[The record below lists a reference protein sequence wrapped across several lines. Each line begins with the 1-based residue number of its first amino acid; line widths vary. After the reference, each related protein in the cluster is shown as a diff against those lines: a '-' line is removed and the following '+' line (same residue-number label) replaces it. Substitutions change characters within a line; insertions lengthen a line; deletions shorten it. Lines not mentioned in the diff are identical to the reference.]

1 MSSEVKR
8 DDYFGCAFSVPSYG
22 YGSRVVEYD
31 SVRGRTIEYERPA
44 PVYSYNSRVMN
55 YDGKSRVIDYASPTW
70 RADVRM
76 PPPEKEQDP
85 SFGSAFP
92 AGPFGYTRYSQ
103 ISKFSEYD
111 EATNS
116 FVSTEGK
123 DGPFMNSWSSGP
135 VVLEQ
140 LPYDA
145 SDKEVVRVYNA
156 PPEFG
161 SIIQKE
167 VGRVNRTGEFVVV
180 SADRQV
186 DHFGKE
192 SWDLVLK
199 PIGVGVASPFAGL
212 AALMAGCTMG
222 IVSVCRGCLGAC
234 DMTINWI
241 VKPLADTMDSA
252 FNRVDKTAEAQTGW
266 GTGHI
271 LPAHLHEDLRRQ
283 SRQRAVE
290 DARYGRFEV
299 RPETTYVPAI
309 LDGDRPIKEKRA
321 YVPAIVGDERPVTY
335 TVERQMSYSARRF
348 SEPRPIWSPQIET
361 LPSVRTPGVQ
371 IVEINESLPR
381 LIPTEPVRMLDAA
394 PKPASPRSRVF
405 VEPRTLAPRSVPFES
420 SSYPRPV
427 EIVTRAPTY

>member
-1 MSSEVKR
+1 MSSEVKH

-44 PVYSYNSRVMN
+44 PVSSYNSRVMA
-55 YDGKSRVIDYASPTW
+55 YDGKSRVYEYASLPTY

-85 SFGSAFP
+85 SFGSAFN
-92 AGPFGYTRYSQ
+92 AGPFGYTRRPQ
-103 ISKFSEYD
+103 LSKFSEYD

-180 SADRQV
+180 SADRQI

-241 VKPLADTMDSA
+241 VKPLADTMDQA
-252 FNRVDKTAEAQTGW
+252 FNRVDKTSEKTFGYGA
-266 GTGHI
+266 GTI
-271 LPAHLHEDLRRQ
+271 LPAHLHDDLR
-283 SRQRAVE
+283 RQRAVE

-299 RPETTYVPAI
+299 RPETAYVPAV
-309 LDGDRPIKEKRA
+309 LDGDRPIKEQRA
-321 YVPAIVGDERPVTY
+321 YVPAVVGDERPVRY
-335 TVERQMSYSARRF
+335 AVERQMSYSARKF
-348 SEPRPIWSPQIET
+348 SEPRPIWSSRVEQIGT
-361 LPSVRTPGVQ
+361 TVSTPGVQ
-371 IVEINESLPR
+371 IVEINDSLPR
-381 LIPTEPVRMLDAA
+381 WGTEPVKFLDAA
-394 PKPASPRSRVF
+394 PRPASPSRSRVL